1 MFDFWFDLPPLG
13 RALMGIVM
21 IGLAVLIFFLTGGTL
36 ITIGFGV
43 MGLVFLLFSGSG
55 SNKGGYRF

>member
-21 IGLAVLIFFLTGGTL
+21 IGIAVAIFFLTGGTFIVYGL
-36 ITIGFGV
+36 GV
-43 MGLVFLLFSGSG
+43 VGLVFLLFSGSG

>member
-21 IGLAVLIFFLTGGTL
+21 IAIAVLLFFFTGGGL
-36 ITIGFGV
+36 IMYGLGIVGV
-43 MGLVFLLFSGSG
+43 VFLLFSGSG
-55 SNKGGYRF
+55 STKGGYRF

>member
-21 IGLAVLIFFLTGGTL
+21 IGAAVAVFFATGGGL
-36 ITIGFGV
+36 VAIGLGV
-43 MGLVFLLFSGSG
+43 LGLVFLLFSGSG